1 MLLYTP
7 GVKEWAWA
15 NYWLVWVN
23 FILVIIIIIVLH
35 FKKTS
40 YPLNAILLGI
50 FTLLESYAVG
60 FVGTQR
66 KKRET
71 GPYWGSRRREK
82 SRRGH

>member
-35 FKKTS
+35 FKKNS

-60 FVGTQR
+60 FVGTQI
-66 KKRET
+66 KTSEMGLKMGREM
-71 GPYWGSRRREK
+71 GQRE
-82 SRRGH
+82 R